1 MALLTVKNTESCEDI
16 SQLKHIV
23 SSGFRDTTRVS
34 SSPVKW
40 AQDICNYNKDNL
52 LALIENAKS
61 HLLTLEHL
69 IQEDDQKGLE
79 SFFDHGNI
87 LKEKLK

>member
-1 MALLTVKNTESCEDI
+1 MALLTVKNTESYEDI

-23 SSGFRDTTRVS
+23 SRFRDTTRVS

-61 HLLTLEHL
+61 HLLT
-69 IQEDDQKGLE
+69 
-79 SFFDHGNI
+79 
-87 LKEKLK
+87 